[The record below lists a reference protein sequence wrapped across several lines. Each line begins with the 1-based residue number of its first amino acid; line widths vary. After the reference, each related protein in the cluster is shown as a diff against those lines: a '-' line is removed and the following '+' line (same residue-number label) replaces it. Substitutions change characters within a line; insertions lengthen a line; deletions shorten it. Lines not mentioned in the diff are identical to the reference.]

1 MQPMI
6 DTSVPPQA
14 GTPIKCRASDEFPA
28 WIAASGGSIALT
40 TYQAGKVALIGFD
53 PRTSQVTLLMRQFD
67 KPMGLAVHGS
77 KLALATRHELLLLA
91 DAPLL
96 APDYLEQ
103 SPGKYDTLYL
113 PRASYHTGDLSMH
126 DVAFGTSGTTGT
138 SGMTDTSDA
147 TDTSGATHTS
157 AAKDSSGAPGAP
169 EAPDDIWFVNT
180 RFSCLCRV
188 SDDFSFVPQW
198 KPKFVSDL
206 TPEDRCHLNGLAMRH
221 GKPAHVTALGTT
233 DEAGKWREHKATG
246 GVLIDVNTNDTVL
259 TGLCMPHSPRW
270 FKTDTDPEK
279 LYFLN
284 SGQGELCVMD
294 EADVSAAKYTVVC
307 ALPGYTRGL
316 SFATS
321 PLTSRVYALV
331 GLSQVRATHLFDGLP
346 VQKRWNN
353 KLQAGVCVVD
363 LLSGKH
369 IATFEF
375 TEGCTELYDV
385 QFLPCVRRPTILN
398 LEKDRARQAITS
410 PEFSYWIRPKE
421 EGKA

>member
-1 MQPMI
+1 
-6 DTSVPPQA
+6 
-14 GTPIKCRASDEFPA
+14 
-28 WIAASGGSIALT
+28 
-40 TYQAGKVALIGFD
+40 
-53 PRTSQVTLLMRQFD
+53 
-67 KPMGLAVHGS
+67 MGLAVHGS
-77 KLALATRHELLLLA
+77 KLSLATRHELLLLA

-113 PRASYHTGDLSMH
+113 PRTSYHTGDVSMH
-126 DVAFGTSGTTGT
+126 DVAFGTSDK
-138 SGMTDTSDA
+138 SGTSDA
-147 TDTSGATHTS
+147 PSDL
-157 AAKDSSGAPGAP
+157 
-169 EAPDDIWFVNT
+169 WFVNT
-180 RFSCLCRV
+180 RFSCLCRA
-188 SDDFSFVPQW
+188 SDDFSFVPHW
-198 KPKFVSDL
+198 KPKFVIDL
-206 TPEDRCHLNGLAMRH
+206 TPEDRCHLNGMAMRN
-221 GKPAHVTALGTT
+221 GRPTTVTALGTT
-233 DEAGKWREHKATG
+233 NEGGKWREQKATG
-246 GVLIDVNTNDTVL
+246 GVLIDVDTNETIL

-270 FKTDTDPEK
+270 FKTSEDSEK

-284 SGQGELCVMD
+284 SGQGELCVMT
-294 EADVSAAKYTVVC
+294 EADASAGKYTVLC

-321 PLTSRVYALV
+321 PVTSRVYALV

-385 QFLPCVRRPTILN
+385 QFLPNVRRPTILN
-398 LEKDRARQAITS
+398 LEKDRARHAITA

-421 EGKA
+421 EKTM